1 MDISPNQTNK
11 RNRPPEKSIRFPV
24 SAHNKLLKLSEKFGR
39 NQSLLF
45 VQMVE
50 YFYRSSKD
58 PLDIGEEQLRK
69 ALSRNHDAYTS
80 FIKSQEKVLLIP
92 MRVEMERMI
101 KNQEQI
107 VSFFNDQV
115 LKANKSLLENQQVQ
129 IKAISESEKMIKVL
143 YQDREIKRILQQKF
157 LIILDTY
164 IKNRENLGSFKT
176 REKEELVELAR
187 KQIAAM

>member
-1 MDISPNQTNK
+1 MDISPSKTNK
-11 RNRPPEKSIRFPV
+11 RNRPPEKSIRFPLTV
-24 SAHNKLLKLSEKFGR
+24 HKKLLKLSEKFGR

-69 ALSRNHDAYTS
+69 SLSRNHEAYTN

-129 IKAISESEKMIKVL
+129 IKAISESEKMIKVI
-143 YQDREIKRILQQKF
+143 YQDREIKTILQQKF
-157 LIILDTY
+157 LFILDTY

-176 REKEELVELAR
+176 KEKEELAELAR
-187 KQIAAM
+187 KQIAAI